1 MIVDVP
7 MAVVTHILILGRDAQ
22 TRVFALRTPTSELR
36 RFPSGR
42 PVSPELA
49 VGCAWLPPG
58 SHPLIQTRRRPCS
71 NHDSSRAL

>member
-49 VGCAWLPPG
+49 VGCAWLPRLT
-58 SHPLIQTRRRPCS
+58 SIIQTRRRPCS